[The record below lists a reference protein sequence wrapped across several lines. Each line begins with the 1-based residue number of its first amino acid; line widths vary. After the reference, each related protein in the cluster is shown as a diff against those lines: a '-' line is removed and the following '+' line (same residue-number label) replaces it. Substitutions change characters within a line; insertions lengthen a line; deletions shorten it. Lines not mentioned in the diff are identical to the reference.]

1 VDTVTA
7 ELADTPGG
15 CGGLAFGVT
24 PTTGLEDTPGGCGGL
39 AFDVTPTTGLA
50 LDIDVTPAETSGRA
64 NAELPVDEPVA
75 GR

>member
-50 LDIDVTPAETSGRA
+50 ETSGRA
-64 NAELPVDEPVA
+64 NAELPVDEPMA